1 MRFTR
6 REAIAAGGGMGVAL
20 LWSGSSALNAQ
31 VGSAA
36 TRIAALAATSPIRT
50 YDWLDRGRAPR
61 GYTKGMAVAFGRTY
75 CKWKRGDQTART
87 IAAAASQDGQTDAL
101 AWYAATFSALNMS
114 NAVAGA
120 DVLRHVFALLMGL
133 GMRESSGQH
142 CEGRDMSA
150 TNVTAATA
158 ETGLFQVSFNSINAH
173 PRLRTLFNAY
183 AGSNDFAGIFAEGV
197 TCGPNDWKDWGTG
210 EGKEFQR
217 LTKACPAF
225 AVEYAALGLRVVRR
239 HWGPINRRRAEV
251 KRDAERL
258 FRSVQDLIDSEGIT
272 EV

>member
-1 MRFTR
+1 MSYSR
-6 REAIAAGGGMGVAL
+6 REILAAAGGAGLMIYWGR
-20 LWSGSSALNAQ
+20 GSELHAQ
-31 VGSAA
+31 SSPAQ
-36 TRIAALAATSPIRT
+36 RISALAATSAIRT
-50 YDWLDRGRAPR
+50 YHWLDRGRAPR

-75 CKWKRGDQTART
+75 CKWKRGDPIARR

-101 AWYAATFSALNMS
+101 AWYSATFSSLAMS
-114 NAVAGA
+114 NSTAGA

-150 TNVTAATA
+150 NNVSAATA
-158 ETGLFQVSFNSINAH
+158 EAGLFQVSFNSIDAH
-173 PRLRTLFNAY
+173 PGLRSLFQAY
-183 AGSNDFAGIFAEGV
+183 QGSTDFSDIFGEGV
-197 TCGPNDWKDWGTG
+197 TCGASSWRDWGTG

-225 AVEYAALGLRVVRR
+225 AVEYAALGLRVMRR
-239 HWGPINRRRAEV
+239 HWGPLNTRKAEV
-251 KRDAERL
+251 RRDADSL
-258 FRSVQDLIDSEGIT
+258 FRSVQTLIDSEGIT